1 MSLGCCFFQKWKNG
15 LGKAKASYILCTPWA
30 PGPSHLLGAS
40 PAPVKFLQ
48 SQTSISWQPGIVFLW
63 RNTVVMGNCDHGE
76 KQVLWGIRRL
86 ACLYCEGTQQP
97 CTPLKTRAEL
107 GCGAVSTWKA
117 CAAGLYHI
125 TPLHSLRSSRTPQ
138 AGVLLHASLC
148 SLAPFLRHVIFLL
161 KCQ

>member
-15 LGKAKASYILCTPWA
+15 LGKVKASYILCTPWS
-30 PGPSHLLGAS
+30 PGPFPSAGGKSSFCEISA
-40 PAPVKFLQ
+40 
-48 SQTSISWQPGIVFLW
+48 SQTPISWQPGIVFLW

-76 KQVLWGIRRL
+76 KQVLCGIRRL
-86 ACLYCEGTQQP
+86 VCLYHEGRQQP

-117 CAAGLYHI
+117 CAAGLCHI
-125 TPLHSLRSSRTPQ
+125 TLLHRLRSSRTRQ
-138 AGVLLHASLC
+138 AGMLLHASLC
-148 SLAPFLRHVIFLL
+148 SLAPFLLHLIFLP